1 MRSGG
6 TSLLKIGFAL
16 CSVTAFSSL
25 SAAESAPA
33 PAPAAAPEKIEF
45 SRSSS
50 APKVP
55 RPGTGNEN
63 RLERF
68 GNIPDRG
75 SQAPDLSPPMAPPSS
90 GVLPSRAATEKF
102 LIEWDKKKNWAV
114 PGEEEDAAANAFAKS
129 DEKKED
135 GFGED
140 KPKTR
145 MEQFLVGA
153 EESKRKTPG
162 PTRLR
167 DLDRDNDRR
176 DNRTLTSLDRIDKRD
191 DRKDDGSPRDPND
204 NSESNGLAEFN
215 LKNFIRQQNGMPT
228 FLKDNPMPRAS
239 QLFRPEVNNNAFD
252 ARQLERD
259 RTQRDARAA
268 EFNQL
273 IKPRLPGTFAGP
285 SDPINAPDLT
295 RREINPITPRSF
307 DGSSERASF
316 GVPPPS
322 PASRIQDNNMFGV
335 TGPAA
340 SSASPAVSAP
350 LPRPDNT
357 RSRQIIIE
365 APKRIGF

>member
-1 MRSGG
+1 
-6 TSLLKIGFAL
+6 
-16 CSVTAFSSL
+16 
-25 SAAESAPA
+25 
-33 PAPAAAPEKIEF
+33 
-45 SRSSS
+45 
-50 APKVP
+50 
-55 RPGTGNEN
+55 
-63 RLERF
+63 
-68 GNIPDRG
+68 
-75 SQAPDLSPPMAPPSS
+75 MAPPTS
-90 GVLPSRAATEKF
+90 GVLPSRAAAEKM

-114 PGEEEDAAANAFAKS
+114 PVGEEEDPAANAFVKA
-129 DEKKED
+129 DEKKEE
-135 GFGED
+135 GFGDER
-140 KPKTR
+140 PKTR
-145 MEQFLVGA
+145 MEQFLLGTD
-153 EESKRKTPG
+153 ESKRKTPG
-162 PTRLR
+162 QSRLR
-167 DLDRDNDRR
+167 DLDNDRR
-176 DNRTLTSLDRIDKRD
+176 DNRTLTSMDRVDKRDERD

-252 ARQLERD
+252 ARQFERD

-307 DGSSERASF
+307 DSSSSERAGF

-322 PASRIQDNNMFGV
+322 PASRIQDNNMLGI

-340 SSASPAVSAP
+340 SSAAPAVSSP